1 MIEVAIRSFVAADGR
16 VPFQAWLD
24 SLDRQTQARIA
35 VALTRLSRGNRSHVK
50 GLGGGVAE
58 LKLDFGPGYRIYFG
72 QDGDACH
79 LARRRHQEAAKRRHR
94 GRQGTVGGIQGSQDV
109 ASSMRPHMALTRSFK
124 DHIKAKI
131 QSDPEFRQALFQ
143 EAVQTLIE
151 GDVGTARAV
160 LRDFIN
166 ATVGFAALAKATGIP
181 PKSLM
186 RMFGPSGNPTAA
198 NLSEVIR
205 VLQKKTGVHLEV
217 RASAA

>member
-1 MIEVAIRSFVAADGR
+1 MV
-16 VPFQAWLD
+16 
-24 SLDRQTQARIA
+24 
-35 VALTRLSRGNRSHVK
+35 
-50 GLGGGVAE
+50 
-58 LKLDFGPGYRIYFG
+58 
-72 QDGDACH
+72 
-79 LARRRHQEAAKRRHR
+79 
-94 GRQGTVGGIQGSQDV
+94 
-109 ASSMRPHMALTRSFK
+109 LTRSFR

-131 QSDPEFRQALFQ
+131 QADPEFRQALFQ

-166 ATVGFAALAKATGIP
+166 ATTGFAALAKATRIP